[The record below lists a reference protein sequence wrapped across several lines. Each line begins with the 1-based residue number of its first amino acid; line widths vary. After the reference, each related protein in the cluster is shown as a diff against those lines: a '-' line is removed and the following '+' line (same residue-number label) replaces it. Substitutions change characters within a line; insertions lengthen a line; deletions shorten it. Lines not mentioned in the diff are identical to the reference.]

1 MRQYATRRWDKVLT
15 ATLGMVAVWLGLV
28 AIIAAPQVALGQ
40 DSTTKEAAPS
50 QEALTEARGLLAK
63 YVGTAD
69 PSYGWKERRTGK
81 VGPCRYV
88 EAIMT
93 SQTWQKIPWKHQLFV
108 IVPDT
113 VEATNKQALL
123 LIAGGSWKDELDSPP
138 TNDKLPGEAN
148 LLATMAAKLK
158 TPIVILMHCPH
169 QPIFEGRKEDE
180 IIAYTFD
187 KYLKGAGNDWPLLLP
202 MVKSAVRAMDTA
214 QVILEKDFQHKV
226 ENFTVTG
233 GSKRGWTTWLTSAV
247 DPRVNALAPMVIDV
261 LQMEKQMAHQKKTWG
276 ELSDQIDDYKE
287 LSLDKQ
293 LVKPEGKLLL
303 EIVDPYRYRAK
314 ITQPKLIILG
324 TNDPY
329 WPVDALGLYWNDL
342 SGDKYILYCPNQKH
356 GINDYRRVF
365 SSLNALHQSVIDKKA
380 MPKPSWKF
388 VKHDKHLDLEVQCDV
403 KPSRVLAW
411 TATTP
416 TRDFRPST
424 WDSQVC
430 AVQDGVFSA
439 KIEHPANGC
448 AALYA
453 ELIFDEG
460 TDGEYSLCTNLRVT
474 PELPPTPAK

>member
-303 EIVDPYRYRAK
+303 EIVDPYRYR
-314 ITQPKLIILG
+314 TR
-324 TNDPY
+324 
-329 WPVDALGLYWNDL
+329 
-342 SGDKYILYCPNQKH
+342 SRSPN
-356 GINDYRRVF
+356 
-365 SSLNALHQSVIDKKA
+365 
-380 MPKPSWKF
+380 
-388 VKHDKHLDLEVQCDV
+388 
-403 KPSRVLAW
+403 
-411 TATTP
+411 
-416 TRDFRPST
+416 
-424 WDSQVC
+424 
-430 AVQDGVFSA
+430 
-439 KIEHPANGC
+439 
-448 AALYA
+448 
-453 ELIFDEG
+453 
-460 TDGEYSLCTNLRVT
+460 
-474 PELPPTPAK
+474 